1 MKKTLL
7 YLLTLV
13 CCIAMLDSCSEES
26 SEYTISEFDNESKIV
41 LGENPGDTESGTK
54 TQVTGELTVKEK
66 KYTFEGTDLM
76 LLEITNETDKNCSV
90 TVNGSYLDKDGNV
103 LKTETQTFDQFA
115 VGYQNFFLFRP
126 EFQFEKFT
134 YTVEAEATDTIM
146 HASKMQAS
154 LADIYEQKV
163 PNLELATQGDDRLY
177 PTIIAYFEYLKNTD
191 EVLDVRSTWVLFNEK
206 DEIIAIVP
214 IGTYLRDELEGQ
226 QYPLYTTTE
235 DTLVWPEDFKG
246 NVRAIH
252 VLTSLVNGEVA

>member
-1 MKKTLL
+1 MKRVLFMLIGCLL
-7 YLLTLV
+7 FLY
-13 CCIAMLDSCSEES
+13 SCSENATYS
-26 SEYTISEFDNESKIV
+26 ISNYDNESRIQV
-41 LGENPGDTESGTK
+41 EFEDTASTNTESRSL
-54 TQVTGELTVKEK
+54 TGEFTVKEK
-66 KYTFEGTDLM
+66 KYTFEGTDLI
-76 LLEITNETDKNCSV
+76 LLELTNKTGQNCSV

-126 EFQFEKFT
+126 GLQFEKFT

-146 HASKMQAS
+146 YASKMQAS